1 MVMRRRACVRFVGL
15 AVFSLALLLSVSPA
29 LSFFG
34 PLIRCHDD
42 DLQGFHLHDEPH
54 AHQDRGHVDAH
65 TPEASGHSAGH
76 RHDSHRSHDSNQAS
90 DSHSMVVASGAGSP
104 SNPCTCSPVDL
115 PTRRDASLL
124 KTSETNRSFRNL
136 AFGHLASAAQV
147 PSEGLDAGAYAA
159 ITRDLHPAGPGLYV
173 INHSFLI

>member
-1 MVMRRRACVRFVGL
+1 MARNRIAFPL
-15 AVFSLALLLSVSPA
+15 AFLLSVSPA
-29 LSFFG
+29 LSFFA

-42 DLQGFHLHDEPH
+42 DLQGFHLHNEQQ

-65 TPEASGHSAGH
+65 TPEASGQSAEHHG
-76 RHDSHRSHDSNQAS
+76 DSRQSHEANQAS

-115 PTRRDASLL
+115 PTRQEAVLL
-124 KTSETNRSFRNL
+124 KTSEPNRTFRNL
-136 AFGHLASAAQV
+136 AFGHLDSAAQV
-147 PSEGLDAGAYAA
+147 PSEGHDAGAYAA
-159 ITRDLHPAGPGLYV
+159 STRDLRPAGPGLYV